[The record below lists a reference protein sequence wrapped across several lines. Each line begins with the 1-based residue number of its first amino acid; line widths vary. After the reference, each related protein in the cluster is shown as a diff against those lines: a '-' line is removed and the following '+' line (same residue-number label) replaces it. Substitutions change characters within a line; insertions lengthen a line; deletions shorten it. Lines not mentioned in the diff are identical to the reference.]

1 VRVSGDRGQGAG
13 VRAHHP
19 YAVFISRKSGKAGVV
34 VANYDEKQPV
44 TVQVILDSGQT
55 LGRYRL
61 VDDAT
66 WRSTAAGI
74 ALPPMSAAV
83 AVE

>member
-1 VRVSGDRGQGAG
+1 
-13 VRAHHP
+13 
-19 YAVFISRKSGKAGVV
+19 
-34 VANYDEKQPV
+34 V

-61 VDDAT
+61 VDNST
-66 WRSTAAGI
+66 WRSTADGV

-83 AVE
+83 VVE